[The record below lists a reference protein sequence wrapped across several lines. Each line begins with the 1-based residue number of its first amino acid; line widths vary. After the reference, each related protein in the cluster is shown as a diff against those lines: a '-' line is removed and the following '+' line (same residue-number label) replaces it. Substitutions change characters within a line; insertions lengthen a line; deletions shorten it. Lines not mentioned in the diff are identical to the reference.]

1 MQVMKEAISVTEAAR
16 NFANIINR
24 IYYTHESTT
33 LLKSGKPVARIVPV
47 APSTCLARDFA
58 CHLES
63 IPHLSETEA
72 TDFERDLVTSRQ
84 KLLNAESKWD

>member
-1 MQVMKEAISVTEAAR
+1 MDKAISVTEAAR
-16 NFANIINR
+16 NFADIINR

-33 LLKSGKPVARIVPV
+33 LLKSGRPVARIVPV

-58 CHLES
+58 AIHLES
-63 IPHLSETEA
+63 IPHLSKTEA
-72 TDFERDLVTSRQ
+72 TDFEEDLVTSKQ